1 MKKVRSAKKL
11 AIRYFG
17 ILMTV
22 VIACLLLSIGY
33 SIWAYRQQ
41 LQYCNEATQT
51 VVLNNLQS
59 TLEGLTDFNQEICSS
74 DMDFSLLSYESRQIT
89 VEQKM
94 QSLYQ
99 LRRMITNRA
108 PSTGAILLFNQSG
121 SVSFYR
127 YGKTMHGSVL
137 TQQDLSFMHTLPEY
151 LSAQPDTWMNQWQ
164 GYESDGNIYLLY
176 TCRLRE
182 LYICS
187 VLDLNAFSQT
197 YVAETDN
204 IRYLIYNNDRILTN
218 REYAQAQHLTAKELC
233 SPTELSNGYPF
244 GKNIVQTAF
253 LSQYGIGLASVIPV
267 SGIWD
272 YSRIYMT
279 ISLVTLVLICL
290 TFSAIYSLLNQ
301 VLIYPLQEITTVSRR
316 LASPEDVQNVKFT
329 ELEEFCA
336 IQTALDGLLE
346 QKKQLTI
353 ENESRRLE
361 KEHARLQYY
370 QLQTRSHFFLNCL
383 KSLYSMTEKGETEKT
398 KRMILCFSGHLRYI
412 FHDTLSLVTLEEEL
426 AEVNDYHQ
434 IIQLDRYA
442 PLLLDISVPS
452 ELFCCR
458 IPPLTIQTFMEN
470 SYKYNS
476 DGSKLLRFHVQAD
489 QIELEGKA
497 YLRLRLS
504 DNGKGYSPE
513 VLASLESIGE
523 VFETHHVG
531 IKNLRRR
538 IGILYHGDYQIAFR
552 NGYDG
557 GAVTVI
563 YLPIEGGGQ
572 T

>member
-11 AIRYFG
+11 AIRYFI
-17 ILMTV
+17 ILMAV
-22 VIACLLLSIGY
+22 VILCLLLSIGY

-51 VVLNNLQS
+51 VALNNLQS
-59 TLEGLTDFNQEICSS
+59 TLEGLSEFNQEICSS
-74 DMDFSLLSYESRQIT
+74 DMNFSLLSYESGQIT
-89 VEQKM
+89 VQQKI

-99 LRRMITNRA
+99 LRRMISNRV
-108 PSTGAILLFNQSG
+108 PSAGAILLFNRSDT
-121 SVSFYR
+121 VFFFR
-127 YGKTMHGSVL
+127 YGKAMGGDVL
-137 TQQDLSFMHTLPEY
+137 TQQTLNYMHDLSEY
-151 LSAQPDTWMNQWQ
+151 LLIQTDDWLDQWQ
-164 GYESDGNIYLLY
+164 VYESDGNTYLVNA
-176 TCRLRE
+176 CRLRD

-187 VLDLNAFSQT
+187 VLDLNAFSQA

-204 IRYLIYNNDRILTN
+204 IRYLIYNNDQILTN

-233 SPTELSNGYPF
+233 SPTELSDGYPF
-244 GKNIVQTAF
+244 EKNIVQTTF
-253 LSQYGIGLASVIPV
+253 LLQYGIGLASVIPV

-290 TFSAIYSLLNQ
+290 TFSAIYSLLNR
-301 VLIYPLQEITTVSRR
+301 VLIYPLQEITTVSRQ
-316 LASPEDVQNVKFT
+316 LTSPEDAQNDKFT
-329 ELEEFCA
+329 ELEEFGA
-336 IQTALDGLLE
+336 IQTALEGLLE

-383 KSLYSMTEKGETEKT
+383 KSLYSMTEKGQTEKT

-442 PLLLDISVPS
+442 PLFLDISVPS
-452 ELFCCR
+452 ELLCCR

-489 QIELEGKA
+489 QINLEGKA

-513 VLASLESIGE
+513 ALASLENIGE

-538 IGILYHGDYQIAFR
+538 ISILYHGDYQIAFR

-563 YLPIEGGGQ
+563 YLPVEGGEQ